1 MKALF
6 FIFITALIYSCR
18 VYSDHISI
26 SENITNDLILG
37 KSNPYEGVW
46 YLKRLDTTYTNN
58 VFGIGVLYFPNPE
71 EIYKCDSILLF
82 KNKSLN
88 AFAIINNS
96 DSLNYLTRYKNLDK
110 FNLVKSNLKLDEKYC
125 IKIYNK

>member
-1 MKALF
+1 M
-6 FIFITALIYSCR
+6 ALIYSCR

-26 SENITNDLILG
+26 SDNISNDLIIG

-46 YLKRLDTTYTNN
+46 YLKRLDTTYSNN

-71 EIYKCDSILLF
+71 EIYKCDSILFF
-82 KNKSLN
+82 KSKTLN
-88 AFAIINNS
+88 AIAFINKS
-96 DSLNYLTRYKNLDK
+96 DSLNYLIRFKNLDK
-110 FNLVKSNLKLDEKYC
+110 FNIEKSNLKIEEKHC